1 MKLCPAVFIFLIG
14 FFNSAQAE
22 QPFNNESNFETD
34 LKAAISRASQSPSI
48 LSTFLYLPLIDN
60 DGLSSIMTQA
70 QMTVTPQATYAVRG
84 ILVQPNSSTDGTCGG
99 IPDIPYTIDNGTGIT
114 VQLNSGHAYT
124 TTDASNFALFNLSAF
139 SPERDA
145 VFTLYDVNLA
155 QIGTTSPCIQGGGT
169 CTAANNCGWPT
180 SRTWNP

>member
-1 MKLCPAVFIFLIG
+1 MKLYPAVFIFLIG
-14 FFNSAQAE
+14 SFSSAQAE

-48 LSTFLYLPLIDN
+48 LSTFLYLPLMDN
-60 DGLSSIMTQA
+60 DGLSSIMSQA

-84 ILVQPNSSTDGTCGG
+84 ILVQPNSSSDGTCGG
-99 IPDIPYTIDNGTGIT
+99 TPLASYTIDNGVNVT
-114 VQLNSGHAYT
+114 VLLNSGQAYT
-124 TTDASNFALFNLSAF
+124 TTDASNFALKNLSLF
-139 SPERDA
+139 TPQTDA
-145 VFTLYDVNLA
+145 VFTLYDNNLA

-169 CTAANNCGWPT
+169 CTAADNCGWSS